1 MKVLVIDDEQSL
13 AKTLTSFLRELGHQV
28 ECAFTGV
35 DGREKAVAFQPDI
48 VLMDVHLPDILGLE
62 IIDQIKAKRPS
73 TVVIMMTGSG
83 TVKHAV
89 EAMRK
94 GAEDYLT
101 KPLDLDELQLLV
113 EKVTANLNLRQE
125 VADLKNALRQG
136 YAKDYLFLPSPAM
149 GKVYAQIEKVAA
161 QENVTVLILGET
173 GTGKEHA
180 ARLIHLFSPRSAK
193 PFVELHCGAF
203 PETLLESE
211 LFGYEAGAF
220 TDAKKQKKGLFE
232 TAQGGTVF
240 LDEVGELPLTIQTKL
255 LKVLEQKTL
264 RRLGGTQE
272 IKLDVRII
280 SATNRDLEKEVKEGR
295 FRADLYYRLNVFPIT
310 LIPLRERQ
318 EDVKSLIDFF
328 FKEACKTFAKSLD
341 PLDTE
346 VLKVLRGYSWP
357 GNTRELK
364 NVINRMVLT
373 AEGPKAVRDDIPLEI
388 TESNVPSTTLDKGGD
403 LSMVEAEKRSILKAL
418 ERTGGNRSLAAKEL
432 GINRNTLLNKIKRY
446 GLEKD

>member
-1 MKVLVIDDEQSL
+1 MKILVIDDEKSL
-13 AKTLTSFLRELGHQV
+13 AKTLTAFLRDLGHQV
-28 ECAFTGV
+28 ENAFTAV
-35 DGREKAVAFQPDI
+35 EGREKAALFSPDI
-48 VLMDVHLPDILGLE
+48 VLLDVHLPDILGLE
-62 IIDQIKAKRPS
+62 IIEQIKSKKPS
-73 TVVIMMTGSG
+73 TTVVMITGSG

-101 KPLDLDELQLLV
+101 KPLDLDELQLLL
-113 EKVTANLNLRQE
+113 EKITANLNLRQE
-125 VADLKNALRQG
+125 VADLKTALREG
-136 YAKDYLFLPSPAM
+136 YAKDYLFLSSPEMA
-149 GKVYAQIEKVAA
+149 KVYGQIEKVAS

-173 GTGKEHA
+173 GTGKEHV
-180 ARLIHLFSPRSAK
+180 ARLIHLFSTRSAK

-232 TAQGGTVF
+232 VAQGGTVF

-280 SATNRDLEKEVKEGR
+280 SATNRDLEKDVKDGK
-295 FRADLYYRLNVFPIT
+295 FRADLYYRLNVFPIFIT
-310 LIPLRERQ
+310 PLRERA
-318 EDVKSLIDFF
+318 EDLKSLIGFF
-328 FKEACKTFAKSLD
+328 YKEACKTFAKPME
-341 PLDTE
+341 PLGE
-346 VLKVLRGYSWP
+346 AVLSILRAYSWP

-364 NVINRMVLT
+364 NAINRMVLT
-373 AEGPKAVRDDIPLEI
+373 SEGNRIAKDDIPLEI
-388 TESNVPSTTLDKGGD
+388 IEHAPSPPADNGGD
-403 LSMVEAEKRSILKAL
+403 LSMEEAEKRNILKAL
-418 ERTGGNRSLAAKEL
+418 QRTSGNKSLAAKEL
-432 GINRNTLLNKIKRY
+432 GISRNTLLNKIKRY
-446 GLEKD
+446 GLG

>member
-1 MKVLVIDDEQSL
+1 MKILVIDDEMSL
-13 AKTLTSFLRELGHQV
+13 AKTLTSFIKDLGHQV
-28 ECAFTGV
+28 ETAFTGAE
-35 DGREKAVAFQPDI
+35 GREKAVSFQPDI
-48 VLMDVHLPDILGLE
+48 VLLDLHLPDVLGLD
-62 IIDQIKAKRPS
+62 ILDQVKDKNPS
-73 TVVIMMTGSG
+73 PVVIMVTGSG

-101 KPLDLDELQLLV
+101 KPLNLDELQVVL
-113 EKVTANLNLRQE
+113 EKINANLILRQE
-125 VADLKNALRQG
+125 VADLKTALREG

-149 GKVYAQIEKVAA
+149 AKVYGQVEKVAS
-161 QENVTVLILGET
+161 QENVTVIILGET
-173 GTGKEHA
+173 GTGKEHV

-255 LKVLEQKTL
+255 LKVLEQKIL

-280 SATNRDLEKEVKEGR
+280 SATNRDLEKDVKEGR

-310 LIPLRERQ
+310 LAPLRERL
-318 EDVKSLIDFF
+318 EDVELLIGFF
-328 FKEACKTFAKSLD
+328 FEEACKDFEKKMEPLPAGIRSL
-341 PLDTE
+341 L
-346 VLKVLRGYSWP
+346 LAYSWP

-364 NVINRMVLT
+364 NILHRIVLN
-373 AEGPKAVRDDIPLEI
+373 AEGTTVQADDLPSQVLVHDDSSA
-388 TESNVPSTTLDKGGD
+388 TEEGT
-403 LSMVEAEKRSILKAL
+403 LSMVESEKQSILKAL
-418 ERTGGNRSLAAKEL
+418 KLTRGNKSKAAKEL
-432 GINRNTLLNKIKRY
+432 GISRNTLLAKVKKY
-446 GLEKD
+446 KLE

>member
-1 MKVLVIDDEQSL
+1 MKILVIDDEKSL
-13 AKTLTSFLRELGHQV
+13 AKTMTSFLRDLGHQV
-28 ECAFTGV
+28 ETAFTGV
-35 DGREKAVAFQPDI
+35 EGREKAALFNPDI
-48 VLMDVHLPDILGLE
+48 VLLDVHLPDILGLE
-62 IIDQIKAKRPS
+62 ILGQIKSKNPS
-73 TVVIMMTGSG
+73 AVVIMVTGSG

-101 KPLDLDELQLLV
+101 KPLNLDELQLLL
-113 EKVTANLNLRQE
+113 EKVTDNLNLRQQ
-125 VADLKNALRQG
+125 VVDLKNALREG
-136 YAKDYLFLPSPAM
+136 YAKDYLFLSSPEM
-149 GKVYAQIEKVAA
+149 GKVYGQIEKVAS

-173 GTGKEHA
+173 GTGKEHV
-180 ARLIHLFSPRSAK
+180 ARLMHLFSPRSAK

-280 SATNRDLEKEVKEGR
+280 SATNRELEKEVKEGN
-295 FRADLYYRLNVFPIT
+295 FRADLYYRLNVFPLTIM
-310 LIPLRERQ
+310 PLRDRPN
-318 EDVKSLIDFF
+318 DVKSLIDFF
-328 FKEACKTFAKSLD
+328 FKEACKTFAKTLE
-341 PLDTE
+341 PLDSGILA
-346 VLKVLRGYSWP
+346 VLQAYPWP

-364 NVINRMVLT
+364 NAINRMVLT
-373 AEGPKAVRDDIPLEI
+373 AEGSKIIRDDIPLEI
-388 TESNVPSTTLDKGGD
+388 LEPTPPASAKDNGSD
-403 LSMVEAEKRSILKAL
+403 LSMVETEKRNILKAL
-418 ERTGGNRSLAAKEL
+418 QRTSGNKSLAAKEL
-432 GINRNTLLNKIKRY
+432 GISRNTLLNKIKRY
-446 GLEKD
+446 GLES

>member
-1 MKVLVIDDEQSL
+1 VKILVIDDEKSL
-13 AKTLTSFLRELGHQV
+13 AKTLTAFLRDLGHQV
-28 ECAFTGV
+28 ETAFTAV
-35 DGREKAVAFQPDI
+35 EGREKALLFKPDI
-48 VLMDVHLPDILGLE
+48 VLLDVHLPDILGLE
-62 IIDQIKAKRPS
+62 IIEQIKSKAPA
-73 TVVIMMTGSG
+73 TAVVMITGSG

-101 KPLDLDELQLLV
+101 KPLDLDELQLLL
-113 EKVTANLNLRQE
+113 EKITANLNLRQE
-125 VADLKNALRQG
+125 VADLKNALREG
-136 YAKDYLFLPSPAM
+136 YAKDYLFLSSPDMA
-149 GKVYAQIEKVAA
+149 KVYGQIEKVAF
-161 QENVTVLILGET
+161 QENVTVLVLGET
-173 GTGKEHA
+173 GTGKEHV

-220 TDAKKQKKGLFE
+220 TDAKKQKRGLFE
-232 TAQGGTVF
+232 VAQGGTVF

-280 SATNRDLEKEVKEGR
+280 SATNRDLERDVKDGK
-295 FRADLYYRLNVFPIT
+295 FRADLFYRLNVFPVSIT
-310 LIPLRERQ
+310 PLRGRK

-328 FKEACKTFAKSLD
+328 YKEACKAFAKALE
-341 PLDTE
+341 PLE
-346 VLKVLRGYSWP
+346 EGILAVLQSYSWP

-364 NVINRMVLT
+364 NAINRMVLT
-373 AEGPKAVRDDIPLEI
+373 AEGTRIIKDDIPLEI
-388 TESNVPSTTLDKGGD
+388 TEHSPAPAPDNGGD
-403 LSMVEAEKRSILKAL
+403 LSMEEAEKRNILKAL
-418 ERTGGNRSLAAKEL
+418 QRTSGNKSLAAKEL
-432 GINRNTLLNKIKRY
+432 GISRNTLLNKIKRY
-446 GLEKD
+446 ALE

>member
-1 MKVLVIDDEQSL
+1 MKILVIDDEKSL
-13 AKTLTSFLRELGHQV
+13 AKTLTAFLRDLGHQV
-28 ECAFTGV
+28 ETAFTAV
-35 DGREKAVAFQPDI
+35 EGREKALLFKPDI
-48 VLMDVHLPDILGLE
+48 VLLDVHLPDILGLE
-62 IIDQIKAKRPS
+62 IIEQIKSKAPA
-73 TVVIMMTGSG
+73 TAVVMITGSG

-101 KPLDLDELQLLV
+101 KPLDLDELQLLL
-113 EKVTANLNLRQE
+113 EKITANLNLRQE
-125 VADLKNALRQG
+125 VADLKNALREG
-136 YAKDYLFLPSPAM
+136 YAKDYLFLSSPDMA
-149 GKVYAQIEKVAA
+149 KVYGQIEKVAF
-161 QENVTVLILGET
+161 QENVTVLVLGET
-173 GTGKEHA
+173 GTGKEHV

-220 TDAKKQKKGLFE
+220 TDAKKQKRGLFE
-232 TAQGGTVF
+232 VAQGGTVF

-280 SATNRDLEKEVKEGR
+280 SATNRDLERDVKDGK
-295 FRADLYYRLNVFPIT
+295 FRADLFYRLNVFPVSIT
-310 LIPLRERQ
+310 PLRGRK

-328 FKEACKTFAKSLD
+328 YKEACKAFAKALE
-341 PLDTE
+341 PLE
-346 VLKVLRGYSWP
+346 EGILAVLQSYSWP

-364 NVINRMVLT
+364 NAINRMVLT
-373 AEGPKAVRDDIPLEI
+373 AEGTRIIKDDIPLEI
-388 TESNVPSTTLDKGGD
+388 TEHSPAPAPDNGGD
-403 LSMVEAEKRSILKAL
+403 LSMEEAEKRNILKAL
-418 ERTGGNRSLAAKEL
+418 QRTSGNKSLAAKEL
-432 GINRNTLLNKIKRY
+432 GISRNTLLNKIKRY
-446 GLEKD
+446 ALE

>member
-1 MKVLVIDDEQSL
+1 MKILVIDDEKSL
-13 AKTLTSFLRELGHQV
+13 AKTLTSFLKELGHQV
-28 ECAFTGV
+28 ETAFTAV
-35 DGREKAVAFQPDI
+35 EGRERAVSFQPDI
-48 VLMDVHLPDILGLE
+48 VLLDVHLPDILGLE
-62 IIDQIKAKRPS
+62 ILGQIKSKNPA
-73 TVVIMMTGSG
+73 TAVIMITGSG

-101 KPLDLDELQLLV
+101 KPLNLDELQLLL
-113 EKVTANLNLRQE
+113 EKVISNLNLRQE
-125 VADLKNALRQG
+125 VADLKNALRAG
-136 YAKDYLFLPSPAM
+136 YARDYLFLSSPAM
-149 GKVYAQIEKVAA
+149 ARIYGQVEKVAS
-161 QENVTVLILGET
+161 QENVTVLVLGET

-232 TAQGGTVF
+232 TAQGGSVF

-295 FRADLYYRLNVFPIT
+295 FRADLFYRLNVFPISIT
-310 LIPLRERQ
+310 PLRERP
-318 EDVKSLIDFF
+318 EDVQSLIGFF
-328 FKEACKTFAKSLD
+328 FQEACKTFAKPLEPLD
-341 PLDTE
+341 PEILS
-346 VLKVLRGYSWP
+346 VLRSYPWP

-364 NVINRMVLT
+364 NAIHRMVLT
-373 AEGPKAVRDDIPLEI
+373 AEGKKITKDDIPLEI
-388 TESNVPSTTLDKGGD
+388 LEREGPSAAQVQDNGSD
-403 LSMVEAEKRSILKAL
+403 LSMTETEKRSILKAL
-418 ERTGGNRSLAAKEL
+418 QRTSGNKTLAAKEL
-432 GINRNTLLNKIKRY
+432 GISRNTLLNKIKRY
-446 GLEKD
+446 GL